1 MVKCRYILF
10 IMILLSVYS
19 CRLTNKLERTPYRPL
34 VNQPGKA
41 VSKADTTDFNN
52 KPAWTEKKE
61 GDYSWKEQLRTKD
74 ERTGED
80 LVTVALSEVT
90 VVARTKTVPE
100 RFGKVNLDF
109 IVTVPKKLID
119 KRWMITLTPQ
129 LERSGEKTILEDL
142 VINGEIYRL
151 YQEKGEAMYSALS
164 ERYNLFQ
171 RDTTRIKSYF
181 FRKYNLQY
189 NTDARLDTIISSAN
203 NFNYYYSQ
211 EVTTDE
217 AKSMD
222 LYLNGQVFAL
232 DKSRYDLP
240 QSDTITYFVSSMI
253 QFIDPAPRFV
263 HKIIERHAEANF
275 SAHITFPVAREN
287 VDENLNDN
295 ATEIAKVQDI
305 IKQLTWSSEFI
316 IDSINMTASCSPEG
330 SWKLNEA
337 LAKRRA
343 ISLKSFF
350 AKKMDDKAGVDS
362 LFNAKWI
369 AEDWKRV
376 SELISSEKYRYTI
389 GSRDAILAIISSEP
403 DPDKRERTIR
413 EKYPLE
419 YKCIK
424 DSIYPQLR
432 TVEFQFNLHR
442 SGMTKDTTHTTEP
455 DTLYD
460 RGRELLKVRKYKD
473 ALAILI
479 EYNDFNTAIAYMS
492 LGYDKSAYDILLKE
506 SESANQEYLL
516 AILCSRLK
524 KEAEAV
530 RRFLHSCELDESKV
544 YRGVLDPEINR
555 LIQKYNLNKKI
566 EEL

>member
-1 MVKCRYILF
+1 MTKYKYIIFVFILF
-10 IMILLSVYS
+10 SVCS
-19 CRLTNKLERTPYRPL
+19 CRLTEKLERTAYRPS

-41 VSKADTTDFNN
+41 YGKVDSTSFFGSHI
-52 KPAWTEKKE
+52 KE
-61 GDYSWKEQLRTKD
+61 EERNKEQVRTKD
-74 ERTGED
+74 EKTGED
-80 LVTVALSEVT
+80 ILTLEIAEVV

-129 LERSGEKTILEDL
+129 LEKSGEKVNLDDV
-142 VINGEIYRL
+142 VINGEVYRL

-164 ERYNLFQ
+164 ERYNHFQ
-171 RDTTRIKSYF
+171 RDTTRIKDYF

-189 NTDARLDTIISSAN
+189 NMDARLDTIISSNN

-211 EVTTDE
+211 EVVTDE
-217 AKSMD
+217 SKSMD
-222 LYLNGQVFAL
+222 LYINGQVFAL
-232 DKSRYDLP
+232 DKSRYNLP
-240 QSDTITYFVSSMI
+240 KSDTITYYVSSMI
-253 QFIDPAPRFV
+253 QFLDNTPRFKR
-263 HKIIERHAEANF
+263 KIIERHAEANF
-275 SAHITFPVAREN
+275 SAHITFPVGRESI
-287 VDENLNDN
+287 DEKLNDN
-295 ATEIAKVQDI
+295 AAEIAKVQDI

-330 SWKLNEA
+330 QYWANEL

-343 ISLKSFF
+343 ASLKSYF
-350 AKKMDDKAGVDS
+350 AKKMDDKEGVDT

-376 SELISSEKYRYTI
+376 SELISDEKYRYTI
-389 GSRDAILAIISSEP
+389 GSRDAILDIISTEA
-403 DPDKRERTIR
+403 DPDKRERIIKD
-413 EKYPLE
+413 KYPLE

-424 DSIYPQLR
+424 DSLYPQLR

-442 SGMTKDTTHTTEP
+442 SGMTQDTIHTTEP

-460 RGRELLKVRKYKD
+460 RGRELLRSRKYKE
-473 ALAILI
+473 ALAILT
-479 EYNDFNTAIAYMS
+479 EYNDYNTAITYMS
-492 LGYDKSAYDILLKE
+492 LGYDKIAYEILVKE
-506 SESANQEYLL
+506 PESANQEYLL

-530 RRFLHSCELDESKV
+530 RRFLHACELDGSKI
-544 YRGVLDPEINR
+544 YRGALDPEINQ
-555 LIQKYNLNKKI
+555 LIRKYNLNKKI
-566 EEL
+566 EELS